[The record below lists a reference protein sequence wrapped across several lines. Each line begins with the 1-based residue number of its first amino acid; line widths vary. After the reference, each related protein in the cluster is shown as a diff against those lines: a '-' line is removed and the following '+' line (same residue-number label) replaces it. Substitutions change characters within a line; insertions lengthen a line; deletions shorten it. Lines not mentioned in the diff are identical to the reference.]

1 MNQAQLMNKF
11 LIVIVSLL
19 QVFGNTLYAQNWK
32 EKVSFVDGDTIKT
45 YTVLNEL
52 PTNTISLKASV
63 IGADT
68 TFYFLYRDNQY
79 QVINSYESTT
89 SLNSRD
95 MFELISNMHKVSQK
109 VLDDIS
115 YRGIRISKMMGG
127 VYIWGN
133 KGWNMLRNNRI
144 IQLEENM
151 RLFTGKSD

>member
-11 LIVIVSLL
+11 LIVIFSLL

-68 TFYFLYRDNQY
+68 TFYFLYRDNQLY
-79 QVINSYESTT
+79 SPRNSETMK
-89 SLNSRD
+89 R
-95 MFELISNMHKVSQK
+95 
-109 VLDDIS
+109 
-115 YRGIRISKMMGG
+115 
-127 VYIWGN
+127 
-133 KGWNMLRNNRI
+133 
-144 IQLEENM
+144 
-151 RLFTGKSD
+151 